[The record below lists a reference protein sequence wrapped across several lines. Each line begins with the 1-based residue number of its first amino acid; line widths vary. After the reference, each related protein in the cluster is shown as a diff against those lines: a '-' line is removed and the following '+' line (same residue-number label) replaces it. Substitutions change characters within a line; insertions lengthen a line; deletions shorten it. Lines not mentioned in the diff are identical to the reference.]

1 MVALTYMAAVITT
14 IVLVQARARETAG
27 LIAGLL
33 LAGAVGLFAIGV
45 GIAYP
50 IACCIAMWRSWRLS
64 TEEMRR
70 QIRWPLMSIALALGI
85 AVLLSLLSI
94 GLSFVTG
101 TAPPP
106 WLFSVF
112 EISTWVAYSVIP
124 LAFAAAVLRYGLMDI
139 RFIIRLTFFYLLTTA
154 SVYIGTFAVVLLL
167 ATAVGEAADSNRV
180 TTILITLLAVSLF
193 EPLRRRVQRRVDK
206 HFYQRTPDPV
216 GVLARHG
223 QELRTMSHRDD
234 LERRLVLALQE
245 AIPHGPTYVF
255 RRREDQPEFLAAH
268 SPDPTARE
276 AFAALP
282 FLTQRAPDLL
292 GPTVLAEMTMAMD
305 EARVWEQ
312 LGIEALLPGASGRRH
327 PRRPRARPQAIRR
340 GVAGAGHGDPVLAG
354 GADVDGHR
362 RHRGAPARCL
372 DEGSLR
378 QPARAVAAAIA
389 AARRV
394 LDRGCL
400 APGAGR
406 RRRLLRCVVAVD
418 RRDRDLRRRRRGQGA
433 RRVARDGQPAGH
445 GQGAGRS

>member
-1 MVALTYMAAVITT
+1 MPLGRVLRWTYLIPTLVGWIAAPVVVMLLLCAGSRCQRARRWRWWSRHWPALGALRVWWTRLRARPWRSWFLDDAFWLGVMVALTYMAAVLTT
-14 IVLVQARARETAG
+14 IVLVQMRARETAG

-33 LAGAVGLFAIGV
+33 IAGAVGLFAIGV

-50 IACCIAMWRSWRLS
+50 IACGIAMWRSWRLS

-101 TAPPP
+101 NAPPP

-167 ATAVGEAADSNRV
+167 ATAVGEAAESNRV

-223 QELRTMSHRDD
+223 QELRTMSR
-234 LERRLVLALQE
+234 
-245 AIPHGPTYVF
+245 
-255 RRREDQPEFLAAH
+255 
-268 SPDPTARE
+268 
-276 AFAALP
+276 
-282 FLTQRAPDLL
+282 
-292 GPTVLAEMTMAMD
+292 
-305 EARVWEQ
+305 
-312 LGIEALLPGASGRRH
+312 
-327 PRRPRARPQAIRR
+327 PRRPRTPPRARAAGGDSARP
-340 GVAGAGHGDPVLAG
+340 
-354 GADVDGHR
+354 
-362 RHRGAPARCL
+362 
-372 DEGSLR
+372 
-378 QPARAVAAAIA
+378 
-389 AARRV
+389 
-394 LDRGCL
+394 
-400 APGAGR
+400 
-406 RRRLLRCVVAVD
+406 
-418 RRDRDLRRRRRGQGA
+418 DLRVQA
-433 RRVARDGQPAGH
+433 T
-445 GQGAGRS
+445 